1 MQNLIKV
8 HMAHLS
14 WMQLKYYDNETN
26 DYKRRRCENGK
37 KQLNPV
43 DNVGTIDTH
52 PSKNTTKGGIAV
64 AM

>member
-1 MQNLIKV
+1 MHEFYLLELDCT
-8 HMAHLS
+8 HLV
-14 WMQLKYYDNETN
+14 LTNETN